1 MSGHNKW
8 AQIKHQKG
16 AADAKKSKEF
26 SKLSRLI
33 SIAARKG
40 EDLNM
45 NSDLR
50 TAVEKAKSINM
61 PADNIERAIKRGSGK
76 LEGAALEQIKCEAYG
91 PAGAALIIEMITDNR
106 NRSIAEIKHI
116 LSLHGGKLGEPNSAS
131 WAFQT
136 ENGKTTPKITV
147 TLNEADKN
155 ALNQLLN
162 ALNEHDDVQGVYNN
176 AI

>member
-40 EDLNM
+40 KDPNM
-45 NSDLR
+45 NSELR
-50 TAVEKAKSINM
+50 MAVDKAKAINM
-61 PADNIERAIKRGSGK
+61 PSDNIERAIKRGAGK
-76 LEGAALEQIKCEAYG
+76 LEGAVLEQVKCEAYG
-91 PAGAALIIEMITDNR
+91 PGGVALIIDIITDNR

-116 LSLHGGKLGEPNSAS
+116 LSLNQGKLGEPGSAN
-131 WAFQT
+131 WAFET
-136 ENGKTTPKITV
+136 NEGKTTPKITIP
-147 TLNEADKN
+147 LNEQDKN
-155 ALNQLLN
+155 ILNQLIE
-162 ALNEHDDVQGVYNN
+162 ALNDHDDVQEVYNN